1 MSQFYGREGSFQDF
15 YLELPTKQVVDRDLG
30 EAKLQVEV
38 MKENALAKKEY
49 DQAYLKGLQ
58 TKYKLQKD
66 NLDANFKLTQAN
78 YDNIFEAHQANAQ
91 REFEN
96 MQKMQGNPAPNSALE
111 SLIEFA
117 PKLAQLFGEYQ
128 QKQKEWNIKTTTDF
142 IVNTNLRNSDVKA
155 WRDNKELILSNS
167 LEAQLYI
174 KAESERLG
182 VQLTP
187 QKMLSV
193 LNVQGELAIIQQEA
207 LNHNAVRDYGMYLS
221 TNANQKIVL
230 NDGTETT
237 WGELQVPTTSGDNYS
252 EGLRFMRSQF
262 LAENDINILEVT
274 AGPLGDLGQK
284 MIKVEDTH
292 LGTWSRSKSQDV
304 AIQQQNAITTQWT
317 NSVADGGQATMAN
330 LSRRALLLGSK
341 EKPDFERAWGELF
354 DNIENGLKNKTYKPD
369 DIYDIMVA
377 SDRNAGPKYDRLR
390 GLWEKS
396 KAIVSE
402 EVFQNERNRKAA
414 SLELKNQY
422 IEVFTTD
429 WNGVLRTD
437 IAQLRARMQGQGM
450 TNEDIKEAL
459 SVFTTPVNEETNLGS
474 NSKDPDAKGLYD
486 NTLQTVV
493 DTIGQQI
500 VGGDNASLIDHSKII
515 GWGNVEGDIT
525 AMYREYYNREWK
537 ATIGSTREKAEAAA
551 RYARDE
557 VIGHYRDNLGL
568 TAISADKELNSK
580 GEEVVVPDE
589 KRTYKKYDFG
599 SKKEKPSYS
608 KNLARLKDTAGVSPT
623 DRVLSMSKPEDGIL
637 DKSDVDR
644 YVDSG
649 GNISLKDFRANPL
662 VREIV
667 RHTGIP
673 ASDLYQ
679 RHAELYGLPT
689 LSDTD
694 HFSYEELQ
702 QSTKEIQRMVEAG
715 STYADQ
721 IAIETRQPA
730 GSMQTAWYF
739 NPPPNGELVD
749 TTSPNTPGEVPG
761 KIGKSSQGGQGGPVE
776 GQLLGKS
783 NYIPQPGRLQ
793 GIKGAT
799 LNVREEDWYYIANTV
814 MGEAGPDDDM
824 FYVAANIITRMSSGR
839 SAQNVVTPKGQYL
852 GYHPGKTVDPNLI
865 AILRSPE
872 GQAKVAEAIKH
883 LDGRTQ
889 FRGVS
894 LKHNMGDGDVTPN
907 DRSNYYFHS
916 QQAGGKGVPYEPWMS
931 NDHAWKHMVKVA
943 VPDVPQR
950 APSIETKPITPE
962 IRSIINLWG
971 LI

>member
-117 PKLAQLFGEYQ
+117 PKLAQMFGEYQ

-142 IVNTNLRNSDVKA
+142 IVNTNLRNSDVKG
-155 WRDNKELILSNS
+155 WGDNKELILSNS

-284 MIKVEDTH
+284 MIKVEDGF

-317 NSVADGGQATMAN
+317 NSVADGGLTTMAN

-402 EVFQNERNRKAA
+402 EVFQNERNRKAV
-414 SLELKNQY
+414 SLKLKNQY
-422 IEVFTTD
+422 KEVFLGD
-429 WNGVLRTD
+429 PDNGGWDGVPRTD

-450 TNEDIKEAL
+450 TNADIKESL

-474 NSKDPDAKGLYD
+474 NSKDPVAKGLY
-486 NTLQTVV
+486 NNMLQTTI
-493 DTIGQQI
+493 DTIGQEI
-500 VGGDNASLIDHSKII
+500 VGGDNASLTDHSKII

-537 ATIGSTREKAEAAA
+537 ATIGSTEEKAEAAA

-557 VIGHYRDNLGL
+557 VITHYRDNLGL
-568 TAISADKELNSK
+568 TAISADKELNSR

-589 KRTYKKYDFG
+589 KRTYKRYSFG
-599 SKKEKPSYS
+599 SQGRSNNNSEK
-608 KNLARLKDTAGVSPT
+608 LAKLGDTPGVSPT

-644 YVDSG
+644 YVDSD

-667 RHTGIP
+667 RHTRVP
-673 ASDLYQ
+673 ASDIYQ

-689 LSDTD
+689 LSDTR
-694 HFSYEELQ
+694 HYSYEELEKSLSKIGKRVDIN
-702 QSTKEIQRMVEAG
+702 QSHISSDVVQEYIQPSGNPASYTGFQKMSNVTYSNIHPEGAWRNLGASGPYSDILNFIQSVEAVGGYDVLNTVG
-715 STYADQ
+715 STPGLDQ
-721 IAIETRQPA
+721 MTIAEAHGVAMNSRGSGAMGAYQQMPGYLFNRAKSIGLDPNTDLFNKENQEKLAILLINGSGYNAWMNGQLPTSTFANRLAGQWRGLPA
-730 GSMQTAWYF
+730 GSHNKTYQDQYSGA
-739 NPPPNGELVD
+739 NKAGESWDRFIQMLEAHKHVK
-749 TTSPNTPGEVPG
+749 TQPKQEQPQELEPVP
-761 KIGKSSQGGQGGPVE
+761 
-776 GQLLGKS
+776 
-783 NYIPQPGRLQ
+783 
-793 GIKGAT
+793 
-799 LNVREEDWYYIANTV
+799 
-814 MGEAGPDDDM
+814 
-824 FYVAANIITRMSSGR
+824 
-839 SAQNVVTPKGQYL
+839 
-852 GYHPGKTVDPNLI
+852 
-865 AILRSPE
+865 
-872 GQAKVAEAIKH
+872 
-883 LDGRTQ
+883 
-889 FRGVS
+889 
-894 LKHNMGDGDVTPN
+894 
-907 DRSNYYFHS
+907 
-916 QQAGGKGVPYEPWMS
+916 
-931 NDHAWKHMVKVA
+931 
-943 VPDVPQR
+943 
-950 APSIETKPITPE
+950 TKATPE
-962 IRSIINLWG
+962 IKSILNLWG
-971 LI
+971 LINDKFL

>member
-117 PKLAQLFGEYQ
+117 PKLAQMFGEYQ

-142 IVNTNLRNSDVKA
+142 IVNTNLRNSDVKG
-155 WRDNKELILSNS
+155 WGDNKELILSNS

-284 MIKVEDTH
+284 MIKVEDGF

-317 NSVADGGQATMAN
+317 NSVADGGLTTMAN

-402 EVFQNERNRKAA
+402 EVFQNERNRKAV
-414 SLELKNQY
+414 SLKLKNQY
-422 IEVFTTD
+422 KEVFLGD
-429 WNGVLRTD
+429 PDNGGWDGVPRTD

-450 TNEDIKEAL
+450 TNADIKESL

-474 NSKDPDAKGLYD
+474 NSKDPVAKGLY
-486 NTLQTVV
+486 NNMLQTTI
-493 DTIGQQI
+493 DTIGQEI
-500 VGGDNASLIDHSKII
+500 VGGDNASLTDHSKII

-537 ATIGSTREKAEAAA
+537 ATIGSTEEKAEAAA

-557 VIGHYRDNLGL
+557 VITHYRDNLGL
-568 TAISADKELNSK
+568 TAISADKELNSR

-589 KRTYKKYDFG
+589 KRTYKRYSFG
-599 SKKEKPSYS
+599 SQGRSNNNSEK
-608 KNLARLKDTAGVSPT
+608 LAKLGDTPGVSPT

-644 YVDSG
+644 YVDSD

-667 RHTGIP
+667 RHTRVP
-673 ASDLYQ
+673 ASDIYQ

-702 QSTKEIQRMVEAG
+702 QSTKPIQRMLEAG
-715 STYADQ
+715 SANSEQ
-721 IAIETRQPA
+721 IAQASI
-730 GSMQTAWYF
+730 
-739 NPPPNGELVD
+739 NPNAR
-749 TTSPNTPGEVPG
+749 EVPSYLKTNYNVAG
-761 KIGKSSQGGQGGPVE
+761 LNGTTPNYDNRSFTYVPEHRALLDLISFAEGTYDQPHSGYGTKVGFSKFDFMRGHDRVIPSGQISDASGRYQFLSTTWNNVGGGAMTPEAQDWGATRLVLMRLNLPQNASGLKVLMNKLNTEGLTEEFIDALAPEWASMPNLIGADRDGRVGTRSSYYGQGG
-776 GQLLGKS
+776 KS
-783 NYIPQPGRLQ
+783 Y
-793 GIKGAT
+793 
-799 LNVREEDWYYIANTV
+799 EELT
-814 MGEAGPDDDM
+814 E
-824 FYVAANIITRMSSGR
+824 FYSRVLKSYSK
-839 SAQNVVTPKGQYL
+839 S
-852 GYHPGKTVDPNLI
+852 
-865 AILRSPE
+865 
-872 GQAKVAEAIKH
+872 
-883 LDGRTQ
+883 
-889 FRGVS
+889 RGVE
-894 LKHNMGDGDVTPN
+894 V
-907 DRSNYYFHS
+907 
-916 QQAGGKGVPYEPWMS
+916 
-931 NDHAWKHMVKVA
+931 
-943 VPDVPQR
+943 
-950 APSIETKPITPE
+950 
-962 IRSIINLWG
+962 
-971 LI
+971 